1 VASRKNEHKFNPTIF
16 KQINK
21 LQKNLVGYLKMKYP
35 RGGQSFVP
43 GDLMAVFKEF
53 DLSEDLEFDILK
65 NANIYFGSE
74 KDSELSREIKIF
86 LNKLMNE
93 TDINYPK
100 FEKMMQEK
108 VFVVEGEE
116 GEKKTLNYK
125 IGRKIP

>member
-1 VASRKNEHKFNPTIF
+1 
-16 KQINK
+16 
-21 LQKNLVGYLKMKYP
+21 MKYP

-74 KDSELSREIKIF
+74 KDSEVSRDIKTF

-93 TDINYPK
+93 TDVNYPK